1 MSNIKE
7 LLEIDAFIYGD
18 KIGTLI
24 FNNNMIYF
32 AYDSAFRD
40 KNIQISPIKLNTS
53 NTPDLY
59 INTDERFYQG
69 IAGVFYD
76 SLPDDFGMTF
86 IFYDH
91 LL

>member
-32 AYDSAFRD
+32 AYDSAFRVP
-40 KNIQISPIKLNTS
+40 KSPLSSVSQSKLVH
-53 NTPDLY
+53 LY
-59 INTDERFYQG
+59 
-69 IAGVFYD
+69 
-76 SLPDDFGMTF
+76 
-86 IFYDH
+86 
-91 LL
+91 LLHNK